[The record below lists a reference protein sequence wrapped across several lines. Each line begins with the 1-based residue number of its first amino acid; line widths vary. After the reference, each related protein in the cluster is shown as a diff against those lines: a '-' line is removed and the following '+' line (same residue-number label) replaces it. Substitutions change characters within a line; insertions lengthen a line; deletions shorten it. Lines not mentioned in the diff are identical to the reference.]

1 MNMAEQSS
9 LIEYPCD
16 FPIKIMG
23 RADSLLAK
31 PALAAAMRLRPCQP
45 SDERGALHRVGG
57 KRAVAPPSASDSST
71 NAVSAGLKQ
80 PGFAQA
86 MLAIVKRHAPD
97 FDDATMEMKA
107 SKKGAYLSL
116 TCTVRATSRIQLDA
130 LYQELCDHPMVVM
143 VL

>member
-1 MNMAEQSS
+1 MSEQES

-23 RADSLLAK
+23 R
-31 PALAAAMRLRPCQP
+31 
-45 SDERGALHRVGG
+45 
-57 KRAVAPPSASDSST
+57 
-71 NAVSAGLKQ
+71 KQ
-80 PGFAQA
+80 HGYAQE

-107 SKKGAYLSL
+107 SKKGAYLGL
-116 TCTVRATSRIQLDA
+116 TCTIRATSRVQLDA